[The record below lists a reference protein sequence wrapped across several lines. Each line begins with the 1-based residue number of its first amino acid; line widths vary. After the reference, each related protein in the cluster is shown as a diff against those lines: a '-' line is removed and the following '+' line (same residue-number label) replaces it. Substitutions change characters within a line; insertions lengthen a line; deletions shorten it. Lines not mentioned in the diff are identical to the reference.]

1 MDAWRTRPW
10 PSAWARASA
19 LAAAMFAVG
28 TPAAY
33 GASLQ
38 VSPTSVSLPASQNAG
53 GLTLTNTG
61 ATPLHGQVRVFRWR
75 QSDGEDRLE
84 PTTDLV
90 VSPPMLRL
98 SPGQHQL
105 VRVIRPG
112 PAPVGEET
120 GYRLIVDELPDAASA
135 DDDRRGL
142 RFMLQYVIPVFLLP
156 ADGPPPAPELH
167 ARRVQAGGRTALE
180 LHNGGRQHA
189 QVADLQYVGAD
200 GRRHAIAPGLSGYVL
215 PGQTRRWP
223 LPAAALPPGSGTFQ
237 ARINGEPVA
246 QTLPMDEAD
255 R

>member
-1 MDAWRTRPW
+1 MGERRTRTW
-10 PSAWARASA
+10 RSACASA
-19 LAAAMFAVG
+19 LAAAVFAVG
-28 TPAAY
+28 TPAAQ

-38 VSPTSVSLPASQNAG
+38 VSPTSVTLPASQNAG

-61 ATPLHGQVRVFRWR
+61 DVPLRGQVRVFRWR

-84 PTTDLV
+84 PTRDLI

-98 SPGQHQL
+98 SPGQRQL

-112 PAPVGEET
+112 PAPVGEEA
-120 GYRLIVDELPDAASA
+120 GYRLIVDELPDATPP

-142 RFMLQYVIPVFLLP
+142 
-156 ADGPPPAPELH
+156 PPAPELH
-167 ARRVQAGGRTALE
+167 ARRAQADGRAVLE
-180 LHNGGRQHA
+180 LRNAGRQHA
-189 QVADLQYVGAD
+189 QIADLQYVGAD

-215 PGQTRRWP
+215 PGQTHRWP
-223 LPAAALPPGSGTFQ
+223 LPAVALPPASGTFQ

-246 QTLPMDEAD
+246 QTLPLDEVA